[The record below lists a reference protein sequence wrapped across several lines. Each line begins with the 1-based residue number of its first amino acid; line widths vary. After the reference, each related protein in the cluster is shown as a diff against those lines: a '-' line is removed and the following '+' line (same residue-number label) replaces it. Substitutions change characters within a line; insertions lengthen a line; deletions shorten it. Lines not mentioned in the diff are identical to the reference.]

1 MPSDDESEYSLGDD
15 DDAGSLDWAMS
26 SDALGT
32 FVDDVASALSR
43 DNAIAAAFGT
53 PSAQQQQMSPQRL
66 HNAKR
71 PVKTSPPK
79 EIHGRCLTPNCPV
92 ALTYRGFCKAH
103 GGTRRCN
110 VAYCPKGRQGGA
122 QFCIAHGGGKC
133 CKTDGCVRT
142 AQSRGLCKA
151 HGGGARCK
159 NDDCD
164 KSAQRG
170 GYCRSHGGVQLCSV
184 AGCPNGVQRSGK
196 CAKHDIVRLCSVRN
210 CGQTDRGGGLCATH
224 RRNKVCKV
232 DGCNRLYVRSTLG
245 LPVDM
250 GFCAMHQRALDP
262 SSLLETYDDDDD
274 DQRDALL

>member
-1 MPSDDESEYSLGDD
+1 MAGSDHSLGDD
-15 DDAGSLDWAMS
+15 EDDDAVSMDWAMS
-26 SDALGT
+26 PDAL
-32 FVDDVASALSR
+32 DDFQEVASALS
-43 DNAIAAAFGT
+43 DNGVAAAFATSHQT
-53 PSAQQQQMSPQRL
+53 PPKRPPSYG
-66 HNAKR
+66 AKR

-79 EIHGRCLTPNCPV
+79 EIHGQCLTPDCAV
-92 ALTYRGFCKAH
+92 VLTYRGHCKAH
-103 GGTRRCN
+103 GGSRRCN

-122 QFCIAHGGGKC
+122 QFCIAHGGGKR
-133 CKTDGCVRT
+133 CKTEGCVRT

-170 GYCRSHGGVQLCSV
+170 GYCRTHGGVQLCAV
-184 AGCPNGVQRSGK
+184 AGCTNGVQRGGK
-196 CAKHDIVRLCSVRN
+196 CAKHGTVRLCSVKT
-210 CGQTDRGGGLCATH
+210 CGQTDRGGGLCTIH

-232 DGCNRLYVRSTLG
+232 DGCTRLLVRSTLG

-262 SSLLETYDDDDD
+262 SALLESYDDDQDD
-274 DQRDALL
+274 A